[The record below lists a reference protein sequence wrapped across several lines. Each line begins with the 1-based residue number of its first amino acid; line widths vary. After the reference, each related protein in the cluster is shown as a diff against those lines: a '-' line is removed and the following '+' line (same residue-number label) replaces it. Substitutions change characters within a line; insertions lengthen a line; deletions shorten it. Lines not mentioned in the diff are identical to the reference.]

1 MRHIVGRYAPYL
13 PECAEGVYLEV
24 RKTPIM
30 RSRHSQGCTADAWPK
45 MIKHLEQASRRI
57 QASRHLMQEH
67 ALVED
72 PEYLR
77 LVARLS
83 EALEVTEAARRE
95 ARCLRDVGY
104 CSTSP

>member
-1 MRHIVGRYAPYL
+1 MSN
-13 PECAEGVYLEV
+13 E
-24 RKTPIM
+24 
-30 RSRHSQGCTADAWPK
+30 DAVLK
-45 MIKHLEQASRRI
+45 EMMKHLQEAARRI

-83 EALEVTEAARRE
+83 EAIDVTEAAHRETRR
-95 ARCLRDVGY
+95 LRDA
-104 CSTSP
+104 CKQRTSP